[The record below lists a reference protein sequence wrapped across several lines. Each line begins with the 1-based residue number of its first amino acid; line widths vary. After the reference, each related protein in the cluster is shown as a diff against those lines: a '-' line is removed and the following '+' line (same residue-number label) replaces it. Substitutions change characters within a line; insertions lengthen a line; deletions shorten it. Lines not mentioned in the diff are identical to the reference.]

1 MTTTTWADVREF
13 LAKEGY
19 ELRLGPDGTA
29 EVRRLRKW
37 PQHGLFLRTYKTP
50 ANALR
55 GIGYE
60 REFEEWRLA
69 RWQQEAT
76 RT

>member
-13 LAKEGY
+13 LKKEGY
-19 ELRLGPDGTA
+19 ELRLMKDGTA
-29 EVRRLRKW
+29 EVSRLRKW
-37 PQHGLFLRTYKTP
+37 PQYGLFRRTYKTP
-50 ANALR
+50 GNALR

-60 REFEEWRLA
+60 REFEQWRLE

-76 RT
+76 Q

>member
-29 EVRRLRKW
+29 EVRKYRR
-37 PQHGLFLRTYKTP
+37 PPMGLFRRYYRTPT
-50 ANALR
+50 NALR

-60 REFEEWRLA
+60 REFEKWRLE

-76 RT
+76 R

>member
-29 EVRRLRKW
+29 EVRRYR
-37 PQHGLFLRTYKTP
+37 HGFSEIFRRTYKTP
-50 ANALR
+50 KNALR

-69 RWQQEAT
+69 RWQEKAT
-76 RT
+76 Q